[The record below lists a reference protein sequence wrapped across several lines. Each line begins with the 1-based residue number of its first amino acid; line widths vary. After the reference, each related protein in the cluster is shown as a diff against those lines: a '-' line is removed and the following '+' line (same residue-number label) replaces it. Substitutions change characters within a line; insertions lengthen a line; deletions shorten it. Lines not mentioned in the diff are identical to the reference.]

1 MFLKKGE
8 KYLLTYNVGNYTEIG
23 TYTGIIHWNDD
34 GIEHRFKVGERSVL
48 VLEEEIKEIK
58 QDLMNELKEGIDALK
73 ERRNAEREGLDERLG
88 KRDRV
93 DQEETFA
100 PHMEEKQYVN
110 MHDLVKD
117 YARLID
123 GQREEIKTLRQ
134 VISDIAANLGNGS
147 TVSTEASIEFIKEL
161 PEEVKLVCN
170 GLRKEISI
178 LENYEYS
185 NDTRKD

>member
-8 KYLLTYNVGNYTEIG
+8 KYLLTYNIGNYTEIG
-23 TYTGIIHWNDD
+23 TYTGIIHWDD
-34 GIEHRFKVGERSVL
+34 NGIEHRFKVGERSVL

-73 ERRNAEREGLDERLG
+73 ERRNAERERLDERLG

-93 DQEETFA
+93 YQEIAFA

-161 PEEVKLVCN
+161 PKEVKLVCA
-170 GLRKEISI
+170 GLRNEIAW
-178 LENYEYS
+178 LEKIYNTTS
-185 NDTRKD
+185 GCL